1 MKANLFKRMRTRWIP
16 ALAAAAALSLVGV
29 GITAPAAEAAG
40 NINPDTPSSLTIN
53 KYDGPQGPRGDG
65 TKIDDTSGLG
75 TPLRGVEFTIRKVL
89 TANGEDVNLDTE
101 AGWNAID
108 GVVVA
113 DVLDGTGFTFGPEI
127 KVLTG
132 ADGTVT
138 QDLDHGLY
146 VVEETDPG
154 PNNIVSPAQ
163 PFLVTLPLPQSGGK
177 WLYDVNVYPKNQ
189 TNKTTPTKEVA
200 DPSKLVLGADV
211 TWTITAPVPDKAGD
225 DTYRSF
231 TITDSLDP
239 RLTCKTIAVDG
250 FTEGT
255 DYTATCNGQTANI
268 EFTST
273 GLGKLQAGQNVVMKV
288 TTTVNSIGD
297 NGVIEN
303 EATVTT
309 NGSKVTTNKPSTNWG
324 PLELLKYA
332 DNDKSAT
339 LGGARFEV
347 YDSKDGQPIAE
358 LTTDENGNASITL
371 WVGNNDVRAKDYF
384 LKEIQAPAGYTLPAD
399 PWTGPISVSANGENT
414 PTTIDISNKQK
425 DRGELPFTGANGQL
439 MLTILGIALLLLA
452 IGAAVV
458 RYTRARKA

>member
-1 MKANLFKRMRTRWIP
+1 
-16 ALAAAAALSLVGV
+16 
-29 GITAPAAEAAG
+29 
-40 NINPDTPSSLTIN
+40 
-53 KYDGPQGPRGDG
+53 
-65 TKIDDTSGLG
+65 
-75 TPLRGVEFTIRKVL
+75 
-89 TANGEDVNLDTE
+89 
-101 AGWNAID
+101 
-108 GVVVA
+108 
-113 DVLDGTGFTFGPEI
+113 
-127 KVLTG
+127 
-132 ADGTVT
+132 
-138 QDLDHGLY
+138 
-146 VVEETDPG
+146 
-154 PNNIVSPAQ
+154 
-163 PFLVTLPLPQSGGK
+163 
-177 WLYDVNVYPKNQ
+177 
-189 TNKTTPTKEVA
+189 
-200 DPSKLVLGADV
+200 
-211 TWTITAPVPDKAGD
+211 
-225 DTYRSF
+225 
-231 TITDSLDP
+231 
-239 RLTCKTIAVDG
+239 
-250 FTEGT
+250 
-255 DYTATCNGQTANI
+255 
-268 EFTST
+268 
-273 GLGKLQAGQNVVMKV
+273 MKV

>member
-1 MKANLFKRMRTRWIP
+1 MDPRPRRSSCAQPRR
-16 ALAAAAALSLVGV
+16 V

-163 PFLVTLPLPQSGGK
+163 RSSSPCRCRSPAASGS
-177 WLYDVNVYPKNQ
+177 
-189 TNKTTPTKEVA
+189 T
-200 DPSKLVLGADV
+200 
-211 TWTITAPVPDKAGD
+211 
-225 DTYRSF
+225 
-231 TITDSLDP
+231 
-239 RLTCKTIAVDG
+239 
-250 FTEGT
+250 
-255 DYTATCNGQTANI
+255 
-268 EFTST
+268 TST
-273 GLGKLQAGQNVVMKV
+273 STRRTRRTRPPRRRKSRIRASSSSGPTSPGRSRTGSGQGRRRHLPVVHHHRQPRP
-288 TTTVNSIGD
+288 
-297 NGVIEN
+297 
-303 EATVTT
+303 AT
-309 NGSKVTTNKPSTNWG
+309 
-324 PLELLKYA
+324 
-332 DNDKSAT
+332 
-339 LGGARFEV
+339 
-347 YDSKDGQPIAE
+347 
-358 LTTDENGNASITL
+358 
-371 WVGNNDVRAKDYF
+371 DV
-384 LKEIQAPAGYTLPAD
+384 
-399 PWTGPISVSANGENT
+399 
-414 PTTIDISNKQK
+414 
-425 DRGELPFTGANGQL
+425 
-439 MLTILGIALLLLA
+439 
-452 IGAAVV
+452 
-458 RYTRARKA
+458 